1 MRLNE
6 QQQQRRQQQTL
17 LRIILGIAVFAT
29 ATWNCFP
36 SATAFVPLSLVYRTT
51 SSQRTSGL
59 FAVENDGS
67 DLDDENVPLVVQL
80 QEKLVYIQALEERN
94 KAQIDS
100 FVDEEHQWE
109 SMEEYEREL
118 LSSKEDIEKQ
128 LNELLA
134 EE

>member
-1 MRLNE
+1 MKLKK
-6 QQQQRRQQQTL
+6 QQQQRQQQTL
-17 LRIILGIAVFAT
+17 LRIILGIVVVAT
-29 ATWNCFP
+29 ATWSCFP
-36 SATAFVPLSLVYRTT
+36 SATAFAPLSLVYRTT
-51 SSQRTSGL
+51 SSQRTPGL
-59 FAVENDGS
+59 FAVKNDGS